1 MLLNVLFLKTRL
13 KRFCDRGTYV
23 KLDKV
28 LNNAEIHPETYH
40 EGKIKLTKK
49 ILKSTLSNKQ

>member
-13 KRFCDRGTYV
+13 KRFCDCGTYV

-40 EGKIKLTKK
+40 
-49 ILKSTLSNKQ
+49 